1 MATLSAR
8 HLGGGHVQRLGELLA
23 VLLPLVSMA
32 CSHGTSPAAPAV
44 GGMGGAV
51 AVSGVT
57 GLGGGSG
64 SGVVSPGAAGAAGS
78 SNRPSDAGRAGAA
91 GRAGGSAPS
100 GGTGGAGG
108 SAGASTMGAAGMGGT
123 TGTADGCTRD
133 SLKAVIDSYFVAM
146 AAHDPSPLPVASSL
160 KFTENGQTL
169 ALGKGLWLTAGKLEF
184 HRNLLDTERC
194 GSLTQAVL
202 DENGSPVIFG
212 LRLKLDMQKITEVET
227 YVSRSTEFSFMP
239 QGIVNG
245 ASQDWEGILPADQ
258 RSTREVLN
266 AAADAYF
273 DLFSNTATVV
283 PFDKPCN
290 RWENGTQT
298 TNGDCSTGIPGGLNM
313 THRRYPVAD
322 LESGIAVGFV
332 LFGGS
337 LLDFHM
343 FKLKSGKVQLIQAVV
358 GPRATASG
366 WPDEPGRK

>member
-1 MATLSAR
+1 
-8 HLGGGHVQRLGELLA
+8 
-23 VLLPLVSMA
+23 
-32 CSHGTSPAAPAV
+32 
-44 GGMGGAV
+44 
-51 AVSGVT
+51 
-57 GLGGGSG
+57 
-64 SGVVSPGAAGAAGS
+64 
-78 SNRPSDAGRAGAA
+78 
-91 GRAGGSAPS
+91 
-100 GGTGGAGG
+100 
-108 SAGASTMGAAGMGGT
+108 
-123 TGTADGCTRD
+123 
-133 SLKAVIDSYFVAM
+133 VIDSYFVAM
-146 AAHDPSPLPVASSL
+146 AAHDPAPLPVVSSL

-169 ALGKGLWLTAGKLEF
+169 ELGKGLWQTAGKLEF

-194 GSLTQAVL
+194 GTLTQAVL
-202 DENGSPVIFG
+202 DEKGSRVIFG

-239 QGIVNG
+239 QGIVSG
-245 ASQDWEGILPADQ
+245 ANQDWEGILPPDQ

-273 DLFSNTATVV
+273 DLFSNTATAV

-298 TNGDCSTGIPGGLNM
+298 TSGDCSTGVPGGLNM

-343 FKLKSGKVQLIQAVV
+343 FKLKSGKIQLIQAVV
-358 GPRATASG
+358 GPRASASG